1 MGLACLL
8 HHDRANPNGLPRS
21 RYRVIRQ
28 LTPLST
34 AVSQGDIPSYSYR
47 RASVGGS
54 FAARLA
60 GRYPKITPV
69 IHETTKA
76 ATIEIPEMGIVR
88 PWGMNGRMMKG
99 ILVAIEM
106 PTNAPPALMIT
117 ASSRN

>member
-1 MGLACLL
+1 MGLACML
-8 HHDRANPNGLPRS
+8 HHDRANLNGLSRN

-34 AVSQGDIPSYSYR
+34 TASQGDIPSSSYR

-69 IHETTKA
+69 MHETTKA
-76 ATIEIPEMGIVR
+76 ATIEMPEIGIVR
-88 PWGMNGRMMKG
+88 PSGMNGRMMKG
-99 ILVAIEM
+99 ILVAINT
-106 PTNAPPALMIT
+106 PTSAPPALSIT